1 MDVAQ
6 VLANDIFNRMYDLE
20 RYELYVHVVMWRT
33 MVLLDLL
40 KTGSARVG
48 D

>member
-33 MVLLDLL
+33 IGV
-40 KTGSARVG
+40 TGFTQNRKCSG
-48 D
+48 G